1 MDRSVGS
8 PSGGRLYH
16 GRLPAR
22 LLADQCSGIR
32 VEPAHS
38 SNQPCDPANSKR
50 NNGLEEPQRPT
61 GVGAWRRTS
70 ESALRFLGPRNLA
83 PTRDTR
89 LPSVIPS
96 AARDLLLARTAL
108 DYNPLMAYEH
118 QKAIQRE
125 LDARIPR

>member
-38 SNQPCDPANSKR
+38 SNQPCDPANRKR
-50 NNGLEEPQRPT
+50 HNGLEEPQRPT
-61 GVGAWRRTS
+61 GVGAWRRAS
-70 ESALRFLGPRNLA
+70 ESARSEEHTSELQSPMYLVCR
-83 PTRDTR
+83 
-89 LPSVIPS
+89 
-96 AARDLLLARTAL
+96 LLLEKKKSPSSKPAVE
-108 DYNPLMAYEH
+108 EH
-118 QKAIQRE
+118 V
-125 LDARIPR
+125 